1 MFRSHHRSPHPPTPR
16 RLVRTLAGLTAAVTA
31 TVTALGAVAP
41 PAVAAPS
48 QAAPAAQAKSPAQA
62 PERTGNS
69 RNAPAAQ
76 DAQAAAAYAVLV
88 FSKTAGFRHD
98 SIPAG
103 ITAIQQLGAANDF
116 TVDATEDATAFTD
129 ANLSRYR
136 AVIWLSTTGDVLD
149 PTQQAAFERYIR
161 AGGGYVGIHAAAD
174 TEYDWSWYG
183 NLVGAY
189 FASHPA
195 NQQATVK
202 VEDPGH
208 PSTATLPARWSR
220 FDEWYNFR
228 TNPRG
233 SAHVLASLDESTYTP
248 GSGAMGADHPTAWC
262 KTYDGG
268 RSWYTGGGHT
278 NESYADAQF
287 RAHLLGGIQTAAGV
301 VAADCGASQ
310 TSSFE
315 KVTLDSSTNNPME
328 LDIAPDG
335 RVFYLE
341 RDGRLRIIKPDTQ
354 TTVTAA
360 TLNVFTGNED
370 GLLGLTLDPNFAT
383 NRWVYLYYSPNGGAA
398 RNLLSRFTM
407 NGDTLDL
414 ASERILLQVDTQ
426 RNTCCHSGGTM
437 TFDSAGNLYLATGDN
452 TNPFE
457 SGGYSPLDE
466 RAGRQDFDAQRS
478 SGNTNDLRGKVI
490 RIRPE
495 ANGTY
500 TVPAGNLFAPGTAQT
515 RPEIYAMGFR
525 NPFRIGVD
533 PETNALYV
541 ADYGPDA
548 GQANADRGP
557 GNTVEWNIVGQA
569 GNYGWPYCV
578 GRNVAYRDYTFPN
591 GPSGPAFN
599 CAAPV
604 NNSPNNTGLTNLPP
618 VVPATVDYD
627 YDANPLFPELGG
639 GGAPMA
645 GPVYRY
651 DPGLASARKW
661 PAYYDGKA
669 IFGEWNQSKMYTM
682 QVSADGRSLVD
693 INPLLTGMSTVR
705 PMDFDFGPDGALY
718 LIEWGS
724 GFGGNNDDSGVYRI
738 DYRAVDPAPIAAATG
753 QPVSGRAPLTVQFS
767 SAGSRDPEGQ
777 PITYA
782 WRFGDGGT
790 STQANP
796 SHTYTGNG
804 NFTAQL
810 TVTDPGGR
818 SAVANVP
825 VTVGNTAPVVTL
837 SPPPNGGFFDWG
849 AQVNYTVN
857 VTDPDGGTI
866 DCSRVVLQYLL
877 GHDEHAHPLQQK
889 TGCSGS
895 IQTSLD
901 SGHGGDANIFAVL
914 EATYTDLGGP
924 GGAAP
929 LTGRSLVQLQPKRK
943 QAEYFTTTG
952 RVAGAPTGGTPGVQR
967 ETTSDPQGGFQN
979 IAFVEN
985 GDWWSYSPTNLT
997 GIQSLRL
1004 RAASGSSGGTV
1015 EVRSGSATGTL
1026 LGSVTVPGTGG
1037 WQTYTDLTV
1046 PLAAS
1051 TSTGALY
1058 FVAKAAAGTPA
1069 GTALVNVNWVDFIGP
1084 GVGGNTPPQVTASA
1098 TPTSGSAPLLVTFTG
1113 NATDAEGDNPLSY
1126 AWDFGDGGTAN
1137 TANATHT
1144 YASAG
1149 TFTATLTVTDS
1160 RGARG
1165 TATVVVTATGG
1176 PTPTGSSNVHLFYYP
1191 WYGSPTGPNGGWRH
1205 WQQGGRTPPNDVGAD
1220 FYPTL
1225 GAYDSGDPAVLTQH
1239 MNWVKQS
1246 GANVLVYSWWG
1257 QGSYEDNLVN
1267 TVMNAAAQQ
1276 GIKIAWHLEPY
1287 AGRTAASTVADINYI
1302 NTRYGNHPAFYRA
1315 ADQGNRPAFYV
1326 FESLLIPDWSA
1337 LAQVNANNIILA
1349 QTTDTS
1355 KIANFS
1361 GMYTYDAIAAATAPG
1376 WANASAYAKANGLI
1390 WAPSIGP
1397 GYIDDRAVPGNTTPT
1412 LARNNGATYDQV
1424 WNNALGTATGG
1435 LPTWVSI
1442 TSFNE
1447 WHEGSTLE
1455 PARSTPPA
1463 GFNYQT
1469 FSGAYGRTGASA
1481 ETAYLD
1487 RTAYWAAEFERR
1499 RAGTGGGLV
1508 AQPTSLSFGA
1518 QNVNTSSAAQ
1528 AVTIRNTGTAA
1539 VALTGVVTGGDFS
1552 QTNTCGSS
1560 LAAGATCTVN
1570 VTFRPTAAGAR
1581 SGSLTVTPAT
1591 GSVLTVPLAGTGVTP
1606 SSNLAAGR
1614 PVTATSTNQGY
1625 GPGNTVDGNVS
1636 SYWESANNAFP
1647 QSLTVDL
1654 GTSATVNRAVLKLPA
1669 NWETRNQTL
1678 SVLGSTDGTTYTT
1691 VLGAASYTFNPAS
1704 ANTVT
1709 LNLPAGAR
1717 RYLRLTFTGNSG
1729 WPAAQL
1735 AEFEVYA
1742 GSGTGGPALSLSPG
1756 SLSFGSR
1763 TVGSP
1768 SPASAVTV
1776 TNAGTAAANLTGVSV
1791 TGDFAQSHNCGSS
1804 LAAGATCTVNVTFT
1818 PTASGARTGTL
1829 SVVSNAPGS
1838 PHTVALS
1845 GTGTSTNTNLAAG
1858 RPITATS
1865 TNQSYGPGN
1874 AVDGNASSYWESANN
1889 AFPQSLTVDLGTAT
1903 TVSRLVLK
1911 LPPQADWQTRT
1922 QTLSVLGS
1930 TNGSTYATVVGSAG
1944 YSFNPATGNTVTI
1957 TFQGTSQRYL
1967 RLTFTG
1973 NTGWPAGQLSE
1984 FEAYAS

>member
-1 MFRSHHRSPHPPTPR
+1 MFRSHRRCPHGSTQR
-16 RLVRTLAGLTAAVTA
+16 RLVRLLAAVTA
-31 TVTALGAVAP
+31 TITATATALSGA
-41 PAVAAPS
+41 
-48 QAAPAAQAKSPAQA
+48 AAPAAAA
-62 PERTGNS
+62 PRP
-69 RNAPAAQ
+69 RAV
-76 DAQAAAAYAVLV
+76 QAAAAYSVLV

-103 ITAIQQLGAANDF
+103 INAIQQLGAAHDF

-129 ANLSRYR
+129 ANLARYK

-149 PTQQAAFERYIR
+149 PTQQAAFERFIR
-161 AGGGYVGIHAAAD
+161 AGGGYAGIHAAAD

-183 NLVGAY
+183 GLVGAY

-202 VEDPGH
+202 VEDPAH
-208 PSTATLPARWSR
+208 PSTASLPSRWSR

-233 SAHVLASLDESTYTP
+233 SAHVLASIDETSYAP
-248 GSGAMGADHPTAWC
+248 GTGAMGADHPTAWC
-262 KTYDGG
+262 KNYDGG

-278 NESYADAQF
+278 NEAFADPQF
-287 RAHLLGGIQTAAGV
+287 RAHLLGGIETAAGV
-301 VAADCGASQ
+301 LAADCGASL
-310 TSSFE
+310 TSGFE
-315 KVTLDSSTNNPME
+315 KVTLDSNTNNPME

-360 TLNVFTGNED
+360 TLSVFTGNED

-383 NRWVYLYYSPNGGAA
+383 NRWVYLYYSPAGGAA
-398 RNLLSRFTM
+398 RNLLSRFTI

-414 ASERILLQVDTQ
+414 ASEKILLQVDTQ
-426 RNTCCHSGGTM
+426 RNTCCHAGGTM
-437 TFDSAGNLYLATGDN
+437 TFDSAGNLYLGTGDN

-466 RAGRQDFDAQRS
+466 RAGRQDFDAQRT

-495 ANGTY
+495 ASGTY

-515 RPEIYAMGFR
+515 RAEIFAMGLR

-533 PETNALYV
+533 PQTNVLYV

-548 GQANADRGP
+548 GQASADRGP

-569 GNYGWPYCV
+569 GNYGWPYCT
-578 GRNVAYRDYTFPN
+578 GKNAAYRDYTFPS
-591 GPSGPAFN
+591 GPSGPAFD

-604 NNSPNNTGLTNLPP
+604 NNSPNNTGQTNLPP
-618 VVPATVDYD
+618 ALAATVDYD
-627 YDANPLFPELGG
+627 YDANPAFPEIGG

-645 GPVYRY
+645 GPVYRF
-651 DPGLASARKW
+651 DPSLASTRKW

-693 INPLLTGMSTVR
+693 INQLLTGMSTIR

-724 GFGGNNDDSGVYRI
+724 GFGGNNDDSGIYRI
-738 DYRAVDPAPIAAATG
+738 DYRAVDPAPIAVASA
-753 QPVSGRAPLTVQFS
+753 QPVSGRAPLTVQFDS
-767 SAGSRDPEGQ
+767 TGSRDPQGQ
-777 PITYA
+777 TIQYA
-782 WRFGDGGT
+782 WTFGDGGT
-790 STQANP
+790 STLANP
-796 SHTYTGNG
+796 SHTYTTNG

-825 VTVGNTAPVVTL
+825 ITVGNTAPVVTL
-837 SPPPNGGFFDWG
+837 TLPPNGGFFDWG
-849 AQVNYTVN
+849 AQVNYTVT
-857 VTDPDGGTI
+857 VTDPEDGTI
-866 DCSRVVLQYLL
+866 DCSRVVLQYML

-901 SGHGGDANIFAVL
+901 SGHSGDANIFAVL
-914 EATYTDLGGP
+914 EATYTDLGGT

-943 QAEYFTTTG
+943 QAEYFTATG
-952 RVAGAPTGGTPGVQR
+952 RVTGAPTGGTPGVQR

-985 GDWWSYSPTNLT
+985 GDWWSFAPTNLT

-1004 RAASGSSGGTV
+1004 RAASASTGGTV
-1015 EVRSGSATGTL
+1015 EVRTGSATGPL
-1026 LGSVTVPGTGG
+1026 LGSVTVPATGG
-1037 WQTYTDLTV
+1037 WQTYTDLAV
-1046 PLAAS
+1046 PLTASTTTGPLFFVATAAAS
-1051 TSTGALY
+1051 
-1058 FVAKAAAGTPA
+1058 TPA
-1069 GTALVNVNWVDFIGP
+1069 GTALVNVNWVDFVGP

-1098 TPTSGSAPLLVTFTG
+1098 TPTRGTAPLLVNFTG
-1113 NATDAEGDNPLSY
+1113 SATDAEGDTPLTY
-1126 AWDFGDGGTAN
+1126 AWDFGDGGSATTAN
-1137 TANATHT
+1137 TTHT
-1144 YASAG
+1144 YTNPGTYTAS
-1149 TFTATLTVTDS
+1149 LTVTDS
-1160 RGARG
+1160 RGARS
-1165 TATVVVTATGG
+1165 TANVVITVEGAA
-1176 PTPTGSSNVHLFYYP
+1176 TGSSNVHLFYYP

-1205 WQQGGRTPPNDVGAD
+1205 WQQGGRTPPDDIGAD
-1220 FYPTL
+1220 LYPTL
-1225 GAYDSGDPAVLTQH
+1225 GAYDSGDPAALAQH

-1257 QGSYEDNLVN
+1257 QGSYEDNLV
-1267 TVMNAAAQQ
+1267 TGVMNAAAQQ

-1302 NTRYGNHPAFYRA
+1302 NTRYGTHPAFYRA
-1315 ADQGNRPAFYV
+1315 TDQGNRPAFYV
-1326 FESLLIPDWSA
+1326 FQSLNIPDWSA
-1337 LAQVNANNIILA
+1337 LSQVNGSNIILA

-1412 LARNNGATYDQV
+1412 LARDNGATYDQV
-1424 WNNALGTATGG
+1424 WTNALDPTTGG

-1447 WHEGSTLE
+1447 WHEGSTIE

-1469 FSGAYGRTGASA
+1469 YSGAYGRTGASA

-1508 AQPTSLSFGA
+1508 AQPTSVTFGP
-1518 QNVNTSSAAQ
+1518 QEVNTSSAAQ
-1528 AVTIRNTGTAA
+1528 AVTVRNTATAA
-1539 VALTGVVTGGDFS
+1539 VGISSVVTGGDFT
-1552 QTNTCGSS
+1552 QTNTCGST

-1570 VTFRPTAAGAR
+1570 VTFRPTASGAR

-1591 GSVLTVPLAGTGVTP
+1591 GI
-1606 SSNLAAGR
+1606 
-1614 PVTATSTNQGY
+1614 
-1625 GPGNTVDGNVS
+1625 
-1636 SYWESANNAFP
+1636 
-1647 QSLTVDL
+1647 
-1654 GTSATVNRAVLKLPA
+1654 
-1669 NWETRNQTL
+1669 
-1678 SVLGSTDGTTYTT
+1678 
-1691 VLGAASYTFNPAS
+1691 
-1704 ANTVT
+1704 
-1709 LNLPAGAR
+1709 
-1717 RYLRLTFTGNSG
+1717 
-1729 WPAAQL
+1729 
-1735 AEFEVYA
+1735 
-1742 GSGTGGPALSLSPG
+1742 AL
-1756 SLSFGSR
+1756 
-1763 TVGSP
+1763 
-1768 SPASAVTV
+1768 
-1776 TNAGTAAANLTGVSV
+1776 
-1791 TGDFAQSHNCGSS
+1791 
-1804 LAAGATCTVNVTFT
+1804 
-1818 PTASGARTGTL
+1818 
-1829 SVVSNAPGS
+1829 
-1838 PHTVALS
+1838 TVALS
-1845 GTGTSTNTNLAAG
+1845 GTGVTLSGNLAAG

-1865 TNQSYGPGN
+1865 TNQGYVAGN

-1889 AFPQSLTVDLGTAT
+1889 AFPQSLTVDLGTSVTVNRAVLKLPTAWAT
-1903 TVSRLVLK
+1903 RTQTLSVSGSTDGTSYATVLGSASYVFNPATGNTVTLNLPAGARRFLRVTISGNTGWPAGQLSEFEVYAGGSTSAPALTVSPGTLSFDSRTVGSPSPASVVTVTNTGTAAATLVGVTATGDFAQTGNCGSTLATGASCTVNVTFTPTATGARTGTLSVTSNAPGSPHTVALSGTGTATNANLAAGRPVTATSTAQSYVAANTVDGNASSYWESANNAFPQSLTVDLGSAVSVSRVVLK
-1911 LPPQADWQTRT
+1911 LPPASAWQTRT

-1930 TNGSTYATVVGSAG
+1930 TDGTSYSTVVGSAG

-1967 RLTFTG
+1967 RLTITG

-1984 FEAYAS
+1984 YEAYAS